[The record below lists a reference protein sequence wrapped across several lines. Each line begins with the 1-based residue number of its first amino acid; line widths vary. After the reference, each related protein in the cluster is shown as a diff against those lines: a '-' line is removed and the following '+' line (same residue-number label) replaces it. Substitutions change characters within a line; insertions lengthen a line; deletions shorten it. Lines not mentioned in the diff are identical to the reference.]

1 MRSRTVCLFS
11 RGAGPILGCLIL
23 ALVLL
28 PGLAKAL
35 DTAEAAT
42 FLNSLQTEAAAQL
55 GDTSVSSEEKEQ
67 RFRKLFNENFDVPAI
82 GRFVVGRYW
91 RSASEAERQEFLAVF
106 EDAMVQRFLPLLAE
120 NSSDRFQV
128 GNVIADSRSEDM
140 ALVDSVIERPEGEPY
155 KVTWRLRESDGSF
168 KILDIVAE
176 GVSMAITYRSEYA
189 TVLKN
194 NGGSL
199 PPLTEALRE
208 KVASGA
214 FAPQVN

>member
-1 MRSRTVCLFS
+1 MPLQTKSTSSRFLSLLLGWLVVA
-11 RGAGPILGCLIL
+11 GA
-23 ALVLL
+23 VL
-28 PGLAKAL
+28 PNAAEAM
-35 DTAEAAT
+35 DTGKAAT
-42 FLNSLQTEAAAQL
+42 FLDTLQEKAAAQL
-55 GDTSVSSEEKEQ
+55 GDTSVSEQEKEQ

-91 RSASEAERQEFLAVF
+91 RAASETERDEFLAVF

-120 NSSDRFQV
+120 NSSERFQV
-128 GNVIADSRSEDM
+128 GTVTADSRNEDM
-140 ALVDSVIERPEGEPY
+140 ALVDSVITRSQGEPY
-155 KVTWRLRESDGSF
+155 KVAWRVRESDGSF

-189 TVLKN
+189 SVLKN
-194 NGGSL
+194 NGGAL